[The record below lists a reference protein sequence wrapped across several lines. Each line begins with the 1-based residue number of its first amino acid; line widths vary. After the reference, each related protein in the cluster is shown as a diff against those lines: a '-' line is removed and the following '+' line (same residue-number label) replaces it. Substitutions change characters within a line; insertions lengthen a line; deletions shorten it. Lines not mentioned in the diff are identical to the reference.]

1 MGYDFIAVKRP
12 TRVPLPNNAHEISPQ
27 IWETIY
33 THYYQLGDSYYIID
47 NNMHTADFCINV
59 HTAEQLST
67 GLLADRRELFENV
80 FGGFVV
86 SGAAAAELAE
96 QILIALEQ
104 GEYPGLLAEIV
115 QNFALFLRFA
125 GQDGILIV
133 S

>member
-47 NNMHTADFCINV
+47 NNMRTTDFCINV
-59 HTAEQLST
+59 HTADALCA
-67 GLLADRRELFENV
+67 GLLPESRELFQNV

-96 QILIALEQ
+96 HILIALEQ
-104 GEYPGLLAEIV
+104 GEYPGLPTEIV
-115 QNFALFLRFA
+115 QNFAIFLRYA
-125 GQDGILIV
+125 GDNGILIV